1 MIDILLF
8 SSQLS
13 PKKTWEG
20 FIGGGVT
27 TVIYGWLVSHSFLFT
42 SHLTTLFPDSVRKKN
57 GKRTWSSAVAQG
69 YALHNVAMLSMWAPT
84 PTFVLPVKKWRKVPR
99 PIQNGQSSILQP

>member
-27 TVIYGWLVSHSFLFT
+27 TVIYGWLVSHFMCQYQYFVCPVEVRVYESQYFAHVNPEFC
-42 SHLTTLFPDSVRKKN
+42 HLVCKN
-57 GKRTWSSAVAQG
+57 
-69 YALHNVAMLSMWAPT
+69 
-84 PTFVLPVKKWRKVPR
+84 VKK
-99 PIQNGQSSILQP
+99 

>member
-69 YALHNVAMLSMWAPT
+69 HALRYIAMLSMWAPT
-84 PTFVLPVKKWRKVPR
+84 PTFVLPVKK
-99 PIQNGQSSILQP
+99 